1 MSKTCNQCNTEK
13 ILELFSPSPKGKFG
27 RRAKCKSC
35 EAEIAKARRL
45 QNPQASRDAVEKY
58 RLANPD
64 VIARRDAKYY
74 QKYKERLNKKTKEWR
89 NNNPEKYAELNRRK
103 EHRRRARK
111 FENGSEPYT
120 EKQIIETYG
129 LLCNICKEG
138 INFAAP
144 RKVGLRG
151 WERGFHIDHVVPLS
165 KGGSDTLE
173 NVRPTHGKCNLGKSN
188 FVL

>member
-1 MSKTCNQCNTEK
+1 MRE
-13 ILELFSPSPKGKFG
+13 
-27 RRAKCKSC
+27 
-35 EAEIAKARRL
+35 
-45 QNPQASRDAVEKY
+45 QNKQW
-58 RLANPD
+58 
-64 VIARRDAKYY
+64 
-74 QKYKERLNKKTKEWR
+74 KKD
-89 NNNPEKYAELNRRK
+89 NPEKYAELNRRK
-103 EHRRRARK
+103 EHIRRARK

-129 LLCNICKEG
+129 FLCNICKEA

-173 NVRPTHGKCNLGKSN
+173 NVRPTHGKCNLSKSN